1 MKTFRLIGMTLMVVL
16 MCVACS
22 NQDADEPSLEAD
34 AQKTY
39 EVSLNFSGDYIDVT
53 ESPLSRADEPKKYY
67 AIDVLCMKTDGTQS
81 SYTAYARGVFDN
93 LEDMKIT
100 LLGGYKYKFVCTSAT
115 EGEDKFYVVKNTSY
129 GDRLRWPYE
138 SNTYLSDLNKFTM
151 KYNFGTSLY
160 SGYTYYNNGNPSYYP
175 KMDRYYGEPMDYTPK
190 DGGTA
195 TIPMKRCV
203 FGVKMTVNAV
213 PDGTLSWDPY
223 CTEKSNH
230 YSFNLSQY
238 SHIGTEKLEFS
249 SVYTFYEVYNCWQKA
264 VAGEDYTK
272 TFTINFTWTRA
283 NGYTQNF
290 SKEFTVKRNVMT
302 NINVTLTGG
311 SEEVSVGIQEENSE
325 MTSESTDVNYDGG
338 SLNGTEVDPQQ

>member
-1 MKTFRLIGMTLMVVL
+1 MKTFRFIGMTLMVVL

-39 EVSLNFSGDYIDVT
+39 EVSLNLSGDYIDVT

-81 SYTAYARGVFDN
+81 SYSAYAYGVFDN

-115 EGEDKFYVVKNTSY
+115 EREDKFYADDIKI
-129 GDRLRWPYE
+129 RWPDGLY
-138 SNTYLSDLNKFTM
+138 TYSSDMNKFTM
-151 KYNFGTSLY
+151 KYNFGTNLHY
-160 SGYTYYNNGNPSYYP
+160 GYTYYNDSYSSSSNP
-175 KMDRYYGEPMDYTPK
+175 KMDRYYGELMDYTPK

-213 PDGTLSWDPY
+213 PDGTLSW
-223 CTEKSNH
+223 SN
-230 YSFNLSQY
+230 SSLRFNAT
-238 SHIGTEKLEFS
+238 SHTGTEKLEFS
-249 SVYTFYEVYNCWQKA
+249 SVYTFYGVYNCWQKA
-264 VAGEDYTK
+264 IAGEDYTN